1 MPLLILA
8 GVWSASA
15 HVGGGAQ
22 WTLSTYGI
30 QRFVPD
36 RIRGRVFSFDFALVT
51 LMLAVSN
58 LAAGWSSQHFG
69 PRDTMLGLA
78 AIGFAYTTVWWM
90 ATGRLRSGWPRE
102 QLGIS
107 DA

>member
-1 MPLLILA
+1 AIGLALFLFAISYAVFPFMPLLLLA
-8 GVWSASA
+8 GAWSASA

-58 LAAGWSSQHFG
+58 LFAGWAAERFG
-69 PRDTMLGLA
+69 PKHTRLGLA
-78 AIGFAYTTVWWM
+78 AFGFAY
-90 ATGRLRSGWPRE
+90 
-102 QLGIS
+102 
-107 DA
+107 